1 MNRFF
6 FLVLI
11 LATSVAYADS
21 CKVIDVID
29 GDTFTCFTDEN
40 DLLKVRLA
48 EIDAPE
54 LNQPYGEHSKQ
65 SLSRLISSEMIRL
78 NVTDTDRYGRSVARV
93 KRSDGVDINAEQIR
107 AGAAWAYRK
116 HLQDKSLLVLEATA
130 KNEQRGLWSLPT
142 SDQTPPWDWR
152 KGKHPQLEANPAKKL
167 TPKAQAPNSNTG
179 SSGSGFNC
187 NTLKWCS
194 QMSCAEA
201 RYQLRQCGN
210 PNIDGDGDGIP
221 CERQCR

>member
-1 MNRFF
+1 MIRLF
-6 FLVLI
+6 FLI
-11 LATSVAYADS
+11 FSLASSEAYANT

-54 LNQPYGEHSKQ
+54 LDQPYGEHSKQ
-65 SLSRLISSEMIRL
+65 SLSRLISGEMVRL
-78 NVTDTDRYGRSVARV
+78 SVTGTDGHGRSVARV
-93 KRSDGVDINAEQIR
+93 KRADGIDINAEQIR
-107 AGAAWAYRK
+107 AGAAWAYRE
-116 HLQDKSLLVLEATA
+116 HLEDKSLLVLEATA
-130 KNEQRGLWSLPT
+130 KNDQRGMWSLPA
-142 SDQTPPWDWR
+142 SDQTPPWEWR
-152 KGKHPQLEANPAKKL
+152 NGAHSRPATNPASNSI
-167 TPKAQAPNSNTG
+167 PKSQVHNSQAG

-187 NTLKWCS
+187 NTLKWCG

-201 RYQLRQCGN
+201 RYQLSQCRN
-210 PNIDGDGDGIP
+210 PNLDGDGDGIP

>member
-6 FLVLI
+6 FLILVL
-11 LATSVAYADS
+11 TSSVVYGDS

-40 DLLKVRLA
+40 DLLTIKLA

-65 SLSRLISSEMIRL
+65 SLSRLISGEMVRL
-78 NVTDTDRYGRSVARV
+78 DVTETDSHGRSVTRA
-93 KRSDGVDINAEQIR
+93 KRSDGIDINAEQIR
-107 AGAAWAYRK
+107 AGAAWAYRED
-116 HLQDKSLLVLEATA
+116 LEDKSLLVLEASA
-130 KNEQRGLWSLPT
+130 KNAQRGLWSQPS
-142 SDQTPPWDWR
+142 SDQTPPWEWR
-152 KGKHPQLEANPAKKL
+152 KDDHPETTESPVKSLM
-167 TPKAQAPNSNTG
+167 PKAQAPHSNIG
-179 SSGSGFNC
+179 SSGGGFNC
-187 NTLKWCS
+187 NTLKWCG

-201 RYQLRQCGN
+201 RYQLNRCRN